1 MNKNIG
7 CHVRRAIMSIVGG
20 IGLLAVCFFGGFCNF
35 RQYLD
40 GSIFDNDIVYY
51 FVKAVLVFG
60 FFFFGLGLFF
70 IIRTLIFH
78 RDNVIEFGS
87 DHIVDRS
94 SFAGGG
100 MIYYSEIDYVYTN
113 GVVLC
118 IKLLDEEAF
127 LKRQNL
133 MKRLCMRANKKMGF
147 EYIMISGN
155 FLDTDLLDLK
165 AMLDEKIAK

>member
-1 MNKNIG
+1 MKNIK
-7 CHVRRAIMSIVGG
+7 CHVRRAIMSIVVG

-51 FVKAVLVFG
+51 FVKVVLAFG
-60 FFFFGLGLFF
+60 FFFFGLGLFS
-70 IIRTLIFH
+70 IVRTLICY
-78 RDNVIEFGS
+78 RDNVIEIGS
-87 DHIVDRS
+87 DYIVDRS
-94 SFAGGG
+94 SLAAGG
-100 MIYYSEIDYVYTN
+100 MIRYSEIECAYTN
-113 GVVLC
+113 GVALC

-127 LKRQNL
+127 LKRQSL